1 MDNGQ
6 IPKMPRH
13 LSKITVILLAISLM
27 GSGGLPDAYAQS
39 ETGGGGFDT
48 NQPIEITA
56 DSLEVQQANQQAI
69 FEGNVQVVQ
78 GEIRM
83 RSSKLVVHYSEKN
96 QSNDG
101 APTNIRQID
110 AMGDVFLSSPRETAQ
125 GDKGVYDVTNKQ
137 IDLQGNVVL
146 TQGKNV
152 LRGDNLTL
160 DLVSG
165 KSRVEGGATTDG
177 KTGRVKGIFVPEKKA
192 GE

>member
-1 MDNGQ
+1 MRRLT
-6 IPKMPRH
+6 KKA
-13 LSKITVILLAISLM
+13 KILILAFGFFL
-27 GSGGLPDAYAQS
+27 GSQTLVAFAQS
-39 ETGGGGFDT
+39 ALTGGSFDT

-56 DSLEVQQANQQAI
+56 DSLEVQQANQLAI

-83 RSSKLVVHYSEKN
+83 RAAKLLVHYVDKN
-96 QSNDG
+96 QSDSG
-101 APTNIRQID
+101 EPANIRQID

-152 LRGDNLTL
+152 LRGNKLTL
-160 DLVSG
+160 NLITG
-165 KSRVEGGATTDG
+165 MSRVEGGGTTDG
-177 KTGRVKGIFVPEKKA
+177 STGRVKGIFVPEKKA

>member
-1 MDNGQ
+1 MRRLT
-6 IPKMPRH
+6 KE
-13 LSKITVILLAISLM
+13 LKILTLAIGLFAA
-27 GSGGLPDAYAQS
+27 GSPESTMAQS
-39 ETGGGGFDT
+39 ALTGGSFDT

-56 DSLEVQQANQQAI
+56 DSLEVQQANQIAI

-83 RSSKLVVHYSEKN
+83 RAAKLMVHYADKN
-96 QSNDG
+96 QSESG
-101 APTNIRQID
+101 EPANIRQID
-110 AMGDVFLSSPRETAQ
+110 ALGDVFLSSPRETAQ

-152 LRGDNLTL
+152 LRGNTLTL
-160 DLVSG
+160 NLITG
-165 KSRVEGGATTDG
+165 KSRVEGGGATDG
-177 KTGRVKGIFVPEKKA
+177 NTGRVKGIFVPEKKA

>member
-1 MDNGQ
+1 
-6 IPKMPRH
+6 MPSH
-13 LSKITVILLAISLM
+13 LSKITVVLFVLSLVAY
-27 GSGGLPDAYAQS
+27 GSLSGAFAQS
-39 ETGGGGFDT
+39 VAGGGGFDT

-83 RSSKLVVHYSEKN
+83 RSNKLVVHYSEKN
-96 QSNDG
+96 QSGNGDP
-101 APTNIRQID
+101 ANIRQID
-110 AMGDVFLSSPRETAQ
+110 ATGDVFLSSPRETAQ

-146 TQGKNV
+146 TQGQNV
-152 LRGDNLTL
+152 LRGNNLTL

-165 KSRVEGGATTDG
+165 KSRVEGGGATEG
-177 KTGRVKGIFVPEKKA
+177 NNGRVKGIFVPEKKA

>member
-1 MDNGQ
+1 MRRLTKKVN
-6 IPKMPRH
+6 
-13 LSKITVILLAISLM
+13 ILTLAIGLLLI
-27 GSGGLPDAYAQS
+27 GLPQSTLAQS
-39 ETGGGGFDT
+39 ALTGGSIDT

-56 DSLEVQQANQQAI
+56 DSLEVQQANQLAI

-83 RSSKLVVHYSEKN
+83 RAAKLMVHYSDKN
-96 QSNDG
+96 QSTNG
-101 APTNIRQID
+101 EPANIRQID
-110 AMGDVFLSSPRETAQ
+110 ALGDVFLSSPRETAQ

-152 LRGDNLTL
+152 LRGNKLTL
-160 DLVSG
+160 DLITG
-165 KSRVEGGATTDG
+165 KSRVEGGGATDG
-177 KTGRVKGIFVPEKKA
+177 STGRVKGIFVPEKKA

>member
-1 MDNGQ
+1 
-6 IPKMPRH
+6 MPSH
-13 LSKITVILLAISLM
+13 LSKITVVLFVFSLVVY
-27 GSGGLPDAYAQS
+27 GSVASAFAQS
-39 ETGGGGFDT
+39 AVGGGGFDT

-83 RSSKLVVHYSEKN
+83 RSNKLVVHYSEKN
-96 QSNDG
+96 QSGNGD
-101 APTNIRQID
+101 PTNIRQID
-110 AMGDVFLSSPRETAQ
+110 ATGDVFLSSPRETAQ

-146 TQGKNV
+146 TQGQNV
-152 LRGDNLTL
+152 LRGNNLTL

-165 KSRVEGGATTDG
+165 KSRVEGGGATDG
-177 KTGRVKGIFVPEKKA
+177 NKGRVKGIFVPEKKA